1 MQQDRADAER
11 AGAAGE
17 LAGTGG
23 PGVGAAGELAG
34 TGGPGVGAAGE
45 LAGTGEPRVDAAV
58 GLLAELDQRPV
69 GEHPEV
75 FQRVHARLTEVLGD
89 LDEDAG

>member
-1 MQQDRADAER
+1 
-11 AGAAGE
+11 
-17 LAGTGG
+17 
-23 PGVGAAGELAG
+23 
-34 TGGPGVGAAGE
+34 
-45 LAGTGEPRVDAAV
+45 V

-75 FQRVHARLTEVLGD
+75 FQRVHARLAEVLGD